1 MKTNSGGI
9 RLDTANTLQIIYSGN
24 LGATFGTS
32 GLNLTPGDYY
42 SINAASVL
50 NATTLGTLVVNSS
63 LTSVGALGGGSIS
76 SGFGH
81 IDNGTSNITSGGIWK
96 VNIDS
101 AVTPDPTTTGIN
113 TAGSITLG
121 VGNDAG
127 LYVQGDDLYVENKTS
142 NKDIIF
148 RINAGSTYTT
158 AMTINGD
165 AANVIVAGDPL
176 TLASGLV
183 TLTADANVNITA
195 SPLTL
200 NSALVTASGA
210 GNISISGMPL
220 TLKASSVTITGSAN
234 IDATANQ
241 LTITS
246 NDVGVITWNPIIPGA
261 TNVWIPIEPY

>member
-1 MKTNSGGI
+1 MS
-9 RLDTANTLQIIYSGN
+9 
-24 LGATFGTS
+24 LGFDAISALPF
-32 GLNLTPGDYY
+32 
-42 SINAASVL
+42 
-50 NATTLGTLVVNSS
+50 ATTTLVGNVTINVSANA
-63 LTSVGALGGGSIS
+63 LTLSVGAS
-76 SGFGH
+76 
-81 IDNGTSNITSGGIWK
+81 
-96 VNIDS
+96 
-101 AVTPDPTTTGIN
+101 
-113 TAGSITLG
+113 TAT
-121 VGNDAG
+121 
-127 LYVQGDDLYVENKTS
+127 
-142 NKDIIF
+142 
-148 RINAGSTYTT
+148 
-158 AMTINGD
+158 GD